1 MFTIARVSQRI
12 WWSHA
17 MAMARPM
24 TKRRWDHPFFW
35 VPNSL
40 RCWESFWPIHDT
52 PRYTDSKG
60 FKRIQR
66 LSWIELIEVVVGLPS
81 IKLEQYRCGLSA
93 EWAHPA
99 SSFHSSHRSGSHLMV
114 LGEFTRVW
122 NVGTQKY
129 GHVLNEASI
138 FWVGFKIF
146 TSKIMKWYEMNVPW
160 AERPLAS
167 NYPWGF
173 EVDRCKTI
181 WKEGANDPRNH
192 LEMGDGN

>member
-1 MFTIARVSQRI
+1 MP
-12 WWSHA
+12 
-17 MAMARPM
+17 MARPM
-24 TKRRWDHPFFW
+24 TFCVPEITPVVFG
-35 VPNSL
+35 VPNNL

-52 PRYTDSKG
+52 PRYTKSKG

-66 LSWIELIEVVVGLPS
+66 LSWIEFIKVVVGMPS

-99 SSFHSSHRSGSHLMV
+99 SSFHSSHRSGSHLTV

-129 GHVLNEASI
+129 GHVLKMASI
-138 FWVGFKIF
+138 FWVGFKNLHLQNNEI
-146 TSKIMKWYEMNVPW
+146 IYQMNVPW
-160 AERPLAS
+160 AERILAS

-173 EVDRCKTI
+173 EVGRCKTI

>member
-1 MFTIARVSQRI
+1 MVFIGVCLWMNEWIYLGNFIGKIFKVYHHVHHCQGFSEDMVKPCHGNGPA
-12 WWSHA
+12 HDEA
-17 MAMARPM
+17 
-24 TKRRWDHPFFW
+24 
-35 VPNSL
+35 SL
-40 RCWESFWPIHDT
+40 RSPLFLGPQQPKMLRILLAHSW
-52 PRYTDSKG
+52 YTQVYR

-93 EWAHPA
+93 AWAHPA

-138 FWVGFKIF
+138 FLGGV
-146 TSKIMKWYEMNVPW
+146 
-160 AERPLAS
+160 
-167 NYPWGF
+167 
-173 EVDRCKTI
+173 
-181 WKEGANDPRNH
+181 
-192 LEMGDGN
+192 

>member
-1 MFTIARVSQRI
+1 MVFIGVCLWMNEWIFLGNFIGKIFKVYHHVHHCQGFSEDMVKPCHGNGPAHDEASLRS
-12 WWSHA
+12 
-17 MAMARPM
+17 PL
-24 TKRRWDHPFFW
+24 FW
-35 VPNSL
+35 VPNNL

-138 FWVGFKIF
+138 FLGGV
-146 TSKIMKWYEMNVPW
+146 
-160 AERPLAS
+160 
-167 NYPWGF
+167 
-173 EVDRCKTI
+173 
-181 WKEGANDPRNH
+181 
-192 LEMGDGN
+192 